1 LKAEGLTLNATF
13 RQERAGLG
21 IVNNVFAPGIHPKKS
36 NPSTMITRNWTG
48 VVKPGRSN
56 DYLIHLQNDTLKR
69 LSAIKGFLNAS
80 ILKRMVSD
88 GIEFLVITH
97 WENMDA
103 IKQFAGEAADIAVV
117 PPTAQEMMVRYDPV
131 VRHYEEVLTLM
142 PVEG

>member
-1 LKAEGLTLNATF
+1 
-13 RQERAGLG
+13 
-21 IVNNVFAPGIHPKKS
+21 
-36 NPSTMITRNWTG
+36 MITRNWTG